1 MSLQTSFLYI
11 LQSLSLEGSGVAHF
25 AHDKF
30 AENELSL
37 FLKHGVLA
45 KGSDAEYVTCLG
57 CEMACYKKVEFQRQ
71 RGKRE
76 VHAFIVCT
84 EPEDG
89 GGENV
94 DLSRLV
100 QYQSSRAGLVQM
112 VIQACGDKLASSI
125 KEKQNC
131 MWELGVFSGKKHK
144 AVLSL
149 DFKRLKALVN
159 ETELEMCEL
168 LGFEEKRSL
177 TFDARKIE
185 QCVDTGFTSAT
196 GEQKTAVRKSKTK
209 EMYEAWSV
217 EARKIQKDNK
227 SLSKNDIARKI
238 AKLPM
243 AQQRD
248 YRTIANNLDI

>member
-1 MSLQTSFLYI
+1 M
-11 LQSLSLEGSGVAHF
+11 AHF
-25 AHDKF
+25 AHNKF

-45 KGSDAEYVTCLG
+45 KASDAEYVTCLG

-100 QYQSSRAGLVQM
+100 QYQSSQAGLVQM
-112 VIQACGDKLASSI
+112 VFQACGDKLASSI

-131 MWELGVFSGKKHK
+131 IWELGVFSGKKHK

-149 DFKRLKALVN
+149 DFKRFKALVN
-159 ETELEMCEL
+159 ETELEICEL
-168 LGFEEKRSL
+168 IGFDEKRGL

-185 QCVDTGFTSAT
+185 QCVDMGFASAT
-196 GEQKTAVRKSKTK
+196 GEQKNAVRKSKTQ
-209 EMYEAWSV
+209 ERYEAWNV
-217 EARKIQKDNK
+217 EAKKIKETNK
-227 SLSKNDIARKI
+227 SLSKSDIAKKI
-238 AKLPM
+238 AKQPM
-243 AQQRD
+243 AQKRD
-248 YRTIANNLDI
+248 YRTIANKLDI

>member
-11 LQSLSLEGSGVAHF
+11 LQSLSREGSGVAHF

-30 AENELSL
+30 AINELSL

-45 KGSDAEYVTCLG
+45 KGGDAEYVTCLG
-57 CEMACYKKVEFQRQ
+57 CEMACYKKVEIQRQ
-71 RGKRE
+71 RGNRE

-84 EPEDG
+84 EAEDG

-100 QYQSSRAGLVQM
+100 QYQSSQAGLVQM

-125 KEKQNC
+125 KVKQNC
-131 MWELGVFSGKKHK
+131 IWELGVFSGKKHK

-149 DFKRLKALVN
+149 DFKRLIALVN
-159 ETELEMCEL
+159 ETELEMIEM
-168 LGFEEKRSL
+168 LGVDEKRGV

-185 QCVDTGFTSAT
+185 QCVDMGFTSAT
-196 GEQKTAVRKSKTK
+196 GEQKNTIRKSKTQ
-209 EMYEAWSV
+209 EMYDAWNV
-217 EARKIQKDNK
+217 EARKIQKANK
-227 SLSKNDIARKI
+227 SLSKSDIAKKI
-238 AKLPM
+238 AKLPI
-243 AQQRD
+243 AQERD
-248 YRTIANNLDI
+248 YRTIANKLDI